1 MYSSCAAFSGL
12 YIDGRLAGG
21 DLECVA
27 GDADDDTKC
36 RSGETLSVGAMADG
50 GRFRVSLGLVSDVT
64 AVAAPSIFMTEILPR
79 SGSGDEPTGRRP
91 RDIGNTKDRLRA
103 GLD

>member
-1 MYSSCAAFSGL
+1 MHSSCAAFGGL

-36 RSGETLSVGAMADG
+36 RSGETLAVGAMADG
-50 GRFRVSLGLVSDVT
+50 GSFRVSLGRIGDVT
-64 AVAAPSIFMTEILPR
+64 SVAAAIDFHDQNPPG
-79 SGSGDEPTGRRP
+79 SGSGDAVPC
-91 RDIGNTKDRLRA
+91 DIGNAKDRLRA